1 MISRHFGK
9 DSCGSSHSRL
19 LNKKLS
25 EWFYSLLTP
34 HFMKFHLVLASS
46 TLAAPAISNTKLPF
60 DIAAQFAGA
69 AYCKKLYDQKN
80 YICNRNLC
88 TPNTTLLLS
97 YKDQQSHGAA
107 LVTVNSNFQTI
118 FISFRGTSGKK
129 DAVGNLKAW
138 ATEADWL
145 GQEPTFESDN
155 LLPQANWEGNDPNFL
170 QGDDLLPSNLYIH
183 NGFKTIYTSLR
194 NEVLG
199 AVNKAI
205 KAYPSHQLVF
215 TGHSLGGAL
224 ATMAAVD
231 FNDLV
236 PGYGD
241 RISLYTFGQPR
252 VGNKNWA
259 QYVDSLPFGNR
270 MYRVVRKGDP
280 VAHLVYSKWG
290 YQHSGQQYELLDDGS
305 IQVCKNN
312 NGSRE
317 SFDCL
322 NDYLSIKISRHFE
335 YYGLFSGC

>member
-1 MISRHFGK
+1 MKF
-9 DSCGSSHSRL
+9 
-19 LNKKLS
+19 
-25 EWFYSLLTP
+25 FSLL
-34 HFMKFHLVLASS
+34 LASS
-46 TLAAPAISNTKLPF
+46 SFAVPAASVTKLPF
-60 DIAAQFAGA
+60 DLAAKFAGA
-69 AYCKKLYDQKN
+69 AYCMKLYDQKN
-80 YICNRNLC
+80 YNCNSYIC

-97 YKDQQSHGAA
+97 TKDKKSYGAA
-107 LVTVNSNFQTI
+107 LVTVNSDINTI
-118 FISFRGTSGKK
+118 VVSFKGTSSVRDTIK
-129 DAVGNLKAW
+129 DLTAW
-138 ATEADWL
+138 RSQAD
-145 GQEPTFESDN
+145 
-155 LLPQANWEGNDPNFL
+155 WEGNAPTFL
-170 QGDDLLPSNLYIH
+170 QGDDLLPSNIFVH
-183 NGFKTIYTSLR
+183 KGFELIYVALR

-280 VAHLVYSKWG
+280 VAHLAPSNWG
-290 YQHSGQQYELLDDGS
+290 YQHSKQQYELLDDGS

-312 NGSRE
+312 NGSGE

-322 NDYLSIKISRHFE
+322 NDYLSMNVKRHTE
-335 YYGLFSGC
+335 YYGLRSGWSGC